1 MNQRI
6 HEIRES
12 EKQSHTEIYS
22 SEELYKS
29 DSWLKKPI
37 KTVQELVPFFTDRD
51 SFCGLDLGCGIGRNS
66 IFLAE
71 QFSKKA
77 RRIDCVDI
85 LDIAIEKLFINAK
98 DHNVENCIYGVVDT
112 IEGFAIPKNNYDLIL
127 AVSALEHV
135 ESAVLFHKKLAEIRD
150 GVKANGIVCLVINS
164 EVTEQNK
171 ATLEELTPMFE
182 VNLKTEQLQA
192 MITEV
197 FSGWDVIKQSVLHQE
212 YDIPRDNITSHLT
225 TNVVTYVARKDAAV
239 FNK

>member
-1 MNQRI
+1 M
-6 HEIRES
+6 
-12 EKQSHTEIYS
+12 
-22 SEELYKS
+22 
-29 DSWLKKPI
+29 
-37 KTVQELVPFFTDRD
+37 
-51 SFCGLDLGCGIGRNS
+51 
-66 IFLAE
+66 
-71 QFSKKA
+71 
-77 RRIDCVDI
+77 
-85 LDIAIEKLFINAK
+85 
-98 DHNVENCIYGVVDT
+98 ENCIYGVVDT